1 MSTNENLELQSKQ
14 WCSLQSL
21 MKSNRTTTSRNYKAM
36 VIEPLNLEKLVFRI
50 YTHSHFG
57 LYPSEIS
64 YKMTNY
70 NGIMD
75 IEVIIMVEN
84 KELKFDGY
92 IKISS
97 KKKDENITEISNI
110 IESTNNLNKKADVV
124 IGKAAQ
130 PLIDENK
137 NISQLYINQII
148 QGEDLFTSVIEPLT
162 ELSKKII
169 EMCNPIIK
177 SISENITKIF
187 EKIDFTAFDFIY
199 KEIAIK
205 YLSNGFYP
213 YKNTNVEFEK
223 LVDTKNKI
231 KQTKII
237 KDGVKLDIKSHK
249 KVLLSFY
256 PCYKKEINEI
266 YRLYKERNYRL
277 CILSL
282 INLISIINN
291 IQLEYLDFTQ
301 RNKVRNKL
309 LEKQIMKDKE
319 TNYLLFSQ
327 YIEDD
332 DLINTN
338 QLLISY
344 KDEPKKYSNIPYN
357 RNAILHGYSKKFGT
371 EANCLRWFS
380 VLFNTLEISE
390 KFNKIENQANNC

>member
-1 MSTNENLELQSKQ
+1 
-14 WCSLQSL
+14 
-21 MKSNRTTTSRNYKAM
+21 
-36 VIEPLNLEKLVFRI
+36 
-50 YTHSHFG
+50 
-57 LYPSEIS
+57 
-64 YKMTNY
+64 MTNY

-75 IEVIIMVEN
+75 IKVIIMVEN
-84 KELKFDGY
+84 KKLKINGY

-97 KKKDENITEISNI
+97 KEKDENIAEISNI
-110 IESTNNLNKKADVV
+110 IEATNNLNKKPDAV
-124 IGKAAQ
+124 IGKAVQ

-137 NISQLYINQII
+137 NISQLCINQVI
-148 QGEDLFTSVIEPLT
+148 QREDLFTSVIEPLT

-169 EMCNPIIK
+169 ELCNPIIK

-205 YLSNGFYP
+205 HLSNGFYP
-213 YKNTNVEFEK
+213 YKNTNIGFEK

-237 KDGVKLDIKSHK
+237 KNGVKSDIKSHK
-249 KVLLSFY
+249 KLLLSFY
-256 PCYKKEINEI
+256 PSYKKEIDEI
-266 YRLYKERNYRL
+266 YRLYKDRNYRL

-291 IQLEYLDFTQ
+291 ILLKHLDFTQ

-309 LEKQIMKDKE
+309 LEKHIMKDKE

-327 YIEDD
+327 YIEDN
-332 DLINTN
+332 DLINSN

-344 KDEPKKYSNIPYN
+344 KEEPKKYSNIPYN

-390 KFNKIENQANNC
+390 KFNKIENQANNR